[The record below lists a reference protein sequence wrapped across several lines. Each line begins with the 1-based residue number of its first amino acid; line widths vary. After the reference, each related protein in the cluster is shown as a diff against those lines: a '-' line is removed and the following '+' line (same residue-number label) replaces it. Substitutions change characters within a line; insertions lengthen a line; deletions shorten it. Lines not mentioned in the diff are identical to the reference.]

1 MVQTITTQFMNDFGL
16 RVPIAQAPAGSIA
29 GPELAIAVAEA
40 GGMGA
45 LALTWTNP
53 EQAAQYVR
61 QARQAT
67 NGAFMV
73 NFALAFPPKSLSAVL
88 EAGAKI
94 VSFSWGDPEPYLE
107 QVKQAGAKWGVQV
120 TNVPGAKRALELGAD
135 FLVCQGVEAGG
146 HVQSAYPL
154 RELLPRIVEVA
165 GNAGQIP
172 VLAAGGLATGQDI
185 AQVLQMGA
193 AGAVLGTRF
202 VATKESRAHDVY
214 KQRIAQA
221 TGDDTALTVCFDGG
235 WPQAMHRVLRNT
247 TLENWEAAGSP
258 PVGKR
263 PGENEIVGAT
273 ASGEPVFR
281 YEDTAPRQGFTGDI
295 DALCLY
301 AGTGCGRI
309 NDIPSARDVVRLLW
323 AECSAYPLDN
333 PLFCL

>member
-1 MVQTITTQFMNDFGL
+1 MLSTTATRFIANFGL
-16 RVPIAQAPAGSIA
+16 RVPIVQAPTGSIA

-67 NGAFMV
+67 NGAVLV

-94 VSFSWGDPEPYLE
+94 VSFSWGDPEPYLA
-107 QVKQAGAKWGVQV
+107 QVKQSGAKWGVQV
-120 TNVPGAKRALELGAD
+120 TNVAGAKRALALGAN

-146 HVQSAYPL
+146 HVQSSRTL
-154 RELLPRIVEVA
+154 GELLPRIVEAANGV
-165 GNAGQIP
+165 P
-172 VLAAGGLATGQDI
+172 VLAAGGLATGRDI

-247 TLENWEAAGSP
+247 TLEDWEAAGSP

-273 ASGEPVFR
+273 ASGEAILR

-295 DALCLY
+295 DAMCLY

-309 NDIPSARDVVRLLW
+309 KDIPSAQDVVRQLW
-323 AECSAYPLDN
+323 EETAQCIRSGR
-333 PLFCL
+333 